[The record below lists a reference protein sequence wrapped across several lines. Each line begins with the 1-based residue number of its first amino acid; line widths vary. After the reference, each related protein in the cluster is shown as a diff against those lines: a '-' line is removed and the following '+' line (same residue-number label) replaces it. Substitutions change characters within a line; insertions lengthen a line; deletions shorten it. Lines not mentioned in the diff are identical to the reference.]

1 MSRAGARGPPT
12 QPITKNSSTFSLLL
26 FTSNTQ
32 YVVITFNQFHY
43 LAELP
48 EKQLAY
54 MYLLKYQVE
63 NSYHTSPIHTLRVIL
78 FRIFRVENRLITLL
92 NNISKDN
99 VATS

>member
-1 MSRAGARGPPT
+1 MVLIRWRWLEQQRGVLSTGGPWAYARRIPMSRAGARGPPT
-12 QPITKNSSTFSLLL
+12 PPITKNSSTFSLL

-54 MYLLKYQVE
+54 MFLLKYQVE
-63 NSYHTSPIHTLRVIL
+63 NSYHIYIYDL
-78 FRIFRVENRLITLL
+78 
-92 NNISKDN
+92 
-99 VATS
+99 